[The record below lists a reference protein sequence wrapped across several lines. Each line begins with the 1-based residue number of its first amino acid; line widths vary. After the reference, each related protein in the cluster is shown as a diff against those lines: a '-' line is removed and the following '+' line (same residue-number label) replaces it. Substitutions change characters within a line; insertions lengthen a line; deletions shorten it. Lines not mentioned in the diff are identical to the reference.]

1 MWRSRRA
8 SRPPLARG
16 VESRQASFLMSR
28 SRTAVL
34 ALFVLTAAGCAL
46 YNEVSIAPLNL
57 NPLLIDH
64 GADVPGMVRK
74 SDYLRAI
81 EFTPTVE
88 GRAHP
93 SATELAAL
101 GSAELSAGRYDDA
114 RKHLRAALQLHP
126 FHSTAAQ
133 IEWSLSQAEYM
144 CNNCLFGN
152 SDYYFC
158 FDANSKILV
167 GHEKI
172 RTQMRK
178 KAPDNLLEKRG
189 GKVPIRFDDKYIWIP
204 GPNGKEHKLTQDY
217 TRNLFT
223 FNAVCQRA
231 TQK

>member
-1 MWRSRRA
+1 
-8 SRPPLARG
+8 
-16 VESRQASFLMSR
+16 SR

-57 NPLLIDH
+57 NPLLIDR

-144 CNNCLFGN
+144 CNNYESSLDWAEQATNHGIIVKQWHLDFLRALSHTRIYDFSG
-152 SDYYFC
+152 
-158 FDANSKILV
+158 LPTTQLPM
-167 GHEKI
+167 
-172 RTQMRK
+172 RTVH
-178 KAPDNLLEKRG
+178 PD
-189 GKVPIRFDDKYIWIP
+189 VP
-204 GPNGKEHKLTQDY
+204 
-217 TRNLFT
+217 
-223 FNAVCQRA
+223 
-231 TQK
+231 